1 MVENFF
7 AILICFFPV
16 SVLEE
21 HERAL
26 QKRGNRRSAAA
37 YDHGLFDLNLRRS
50 VCLYDLFDAAYEIL
64 HEAELGH
71 ILCQQMRKFL
81 RQVIG
86 IHVSVCRN
94 EHLFAA
100 GFLDE
105 RKIAAPLVFDPHSVE
120 ILRLRSDNNHD
131 LRRVERREYV
141 RLVRCAELVLKRYSA
156 EKHLEAFLSEL
167 MVKVVCQHRI
177 RRSSAAAVGF
187 LVGNE
192 NIKRLFLLRDFKN
205 ALLNFVDR
213 LCFFLVNAALIC
225 VGIFQRRFVV
235 IIVENGRVLRT
246 VYRGDTIVCRG
257 VFDIFDSVAAEHQRP
272 ISLSVGAVLGEDL
285 FVDAHCLVEIIVSA
299 EVIRA
304 VVQICLSVVVKT
316 RERLLRS
323 AGIAHS
329 DGRALLEFNLAAA
342 HFAFKC

>member
-1 MVENFF
+1 
-7 AILICFFPV
+7 
-16 SVLEE
+16 
-21 HERAL
+21 
-26 QKRGNRRSAAA
+26 
-37 YDHGLFDLNLRRS
+37 
-50 VCLYDLFDAAYEIL
+50 
-64 HEAELGH
+64 
-71 ILCQQMRKFL
+71 
-81 RQVIG
+81 
-86 IHVSVCRN
+86 
-94 EHLFAA
+94 
-100 GFLDE
+100 
-105 RKIAAPLVFDPHSVE
+105 
-120 ILRLRSDNNHD
+120 
-131 LRRVERREYV
+131 
-141 RLVRCAELVLKRYSA
+141 
-156 EKHLEAFLSEL
+156 
-167 MVKVVCQHRI
+167 MVKVICQHAVG
-177 RRSSAAAVGF
+177 RSSAAAVGL

-257 VFDIFDSVAAEHQRP
+257 VFDIFDSVAAKHQRP
-272 ISLSVGAVLGEDL
+272 ISLGVGAVLGEDL

-304 VVQICLSVVVKT
+304 VVEICFSVVVKT

-329 DGRALLEFNLAAA
+329 DGRALLEFNLATA
-342 HFAFKC
+342 HFAFKR